1 MGMAGADIDVVL
13 KGGSSGR
20 VAWITVQNPA
30 RLNILDSN
38 GFDAL
43 SEAFESL
50 SKDDDLRLAV
60 LTGDGDKAF
69 IGGAD
74 ISEMVTLDPAL
85 ARTFITRLCRTTTS
99 IRALPVPVIARIDGY
114 TLGAGL
120 EIAVCCDLRA
130 ASDRST
136 FGMPEVRVGI
146 PSVIEAVLL
155 PRLIGWGRTCELV
168 LTGETISAEEALEWG
183 LIERLTTVETLDST
197 IERWIDAVLRSGP
210 RAIRL
215 QKSLMK
221 TWELEP
227 IDKSI
232 RASIETFANAFDS
245 DEPRRFMQTF
255 MDRRRR

>member
-1 MGMAGADIDVVL
+1 MAGAEIDVTL
-13 KGGSSGR
+13 KDGSSGR
-20 VAWITVQNPA
+20 VAWVTVQNPA

-50 SKDDDLRLAV
+50 SKDGDLRLAV
-60 LTGDGDKAF
+60 LTGEGEKAF

-74 ISEMVTLDPAL
+74 ISEMVKLDSVL
-85 ARTFITRLCRTTTS
+85 ARTFIGRLSRTTAA

-120 EIAVCCDLRA
+120 EIAASCDLRA

-183 LIERLTTVETLDST
+183 LIERLTTVEALDAT
-197 IERWIDAVLRSGP
+197 IERGIDAVLNSGP

-221 TWELEP
+221 TWESEP
-227 IDKSI
+227 IGESI

-245 DEPRRFMQTF
+245 DEPRQLMQKF
-255 MDRRRR
+255 LDRRRH

>member
-1 MGMAGADIDVVL
+1 MVGTEIHVAL

-20 VAWITVQNPA
+20 IAWVTVQNPA

-85 ARTFITRLCRTTTS
+85 ARTFINRLCRTTAS

-155 PRLIGWGRTCELV
+155 PRLIGWGRTCELA
-168 LTGETISAEEALEWG
+168 LTGETVSAEEALEWG
-183 LIERLTTVETLDST
+183 LIERLTTVESLDAT
-197 IERWIDAVLRSGP
+197 IERWIDAVLHSGP
-210 RAIRL
+210 RAMRL

-221 TWELEP
+221 TWESEP
-227 IDKSI
+227 IGKSI

-245 DEPRRFMQTF
+245 DEPRRLMQTF
-255 MDRRRR
+255 LDRRRR

>member
-1 MGMAGADIDVVL
+1 MTGAEIEVALRD
-13 KGGSSGR
+13 GSSGR
-20 VAWITVQNPA
+20 VAWVTVHNSA

-43 SEAFESL
+43 AEAFENL
-50 SKDDDLRLAV
+50 AEDGELRLAV
-60 LTGDGDKAF
+60 LTGDGAKAF

-74 ISEMVTLDPAL
+74 ISEMIKLDAAL
-85 ARTFITRLCRTTTS
+85 ARTFISRLGRATAA

-114 TLGAGL
+114 ALGAGL
-120 EIAVCCDLRA
+120 EIAACCDLRA

-146 PSVIEAVLL
+146 PSVVEAVLL

-183 LIERLTTVETLDST
+183 LIERMTPAAALDST
-197 IERWIDAVLRSGP
+197 IQRWIDAVLDAGP

-215 QKSLMK
+215 QKSLIT
-221 TWELEP
+221 TWESEP

-232 RASIETFANAFDS
+232 SASIETFASAFNS
-245 DEPRRFMQTF
+245 DEPRRLMQAF
-255 MDRRRR
+255 MDRQRR

>member
-1 MGMAGADIDVVL
+1 MAGAKIDVAL
-13 KGGSSGR
+13 KGGSDGH
-20 VAWITVQNPA
+20 VAWVTVQNPA
-30 RLNILDSN
+30 RLNIIDSN

-43 SEAFESL
+43 SEAFEGL
-50 SKDDDLRLAV
+50 SKDDNLRLAV

-74 ISEMVTLDPAL
+74 IREMVKLDSDL
-85 ARTFITRLCRTTTS
+85 ARTFIGRLHRTTAA

-168 LTGETISAEEALEWG
+168 LTGEAISAEEALEWG

-197 IERWIDAVLRSGP
+197 SERWIDAVLNSGP

-215 QKSLMK
+215 QKSLMR
-221 TWELEP
+221 TWESEP
-227 IDKSI
+227 IGESI

-245 DEPRRFMQTF
+245 DEPRRFMHTF